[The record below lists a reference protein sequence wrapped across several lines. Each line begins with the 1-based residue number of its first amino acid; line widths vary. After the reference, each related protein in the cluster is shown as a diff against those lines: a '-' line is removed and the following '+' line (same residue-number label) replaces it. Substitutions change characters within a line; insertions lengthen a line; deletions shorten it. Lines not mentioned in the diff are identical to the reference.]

1 MGKTTAFFFFS
12 EYFLHPLFLCVF
24 KLLYFSKWK
33 NVSCSANKSDHK
45 REINNSYLFC
55 ICIKWKIQ
63 TEDMPL
69 SICFLSFAILQNRQC
84 VERETWWR
92 EKKQEADLGWWRVCV
107 PALLFVSVKYV
118 QVNHSSVCVSISKPV
133 YLPNSHLIF
142 LYLYSDRKLIC
153 TLCTVCWIYPNR
165 DFTPTVAITFIEREK
180 YNRMK
185 VFYCS
190 QNIYQCGLM
199 QLQNAGLPE
208 SLRMLVAHKYC
219 LISRA
224 CFQLCITELPK

>member
-1 MGKTTAFFFFS
+1 M
-12 EYFLHPLFLCVF
+12 
-24 KLLYFSKWK
+24 
-33 NVSCSANKSDHK
+33 
-45 REINNSYLFC
+45 YLALQTNQ
-55 ICIKWKIQ
+55 ITKGRWKILIYSAFALNERSKQKICHCPSAFSHLPSCKTGSVWKEKRDGGKRNRKQ
-63 TEDMPL
+63 TL
-69 SICFLSFAILQNRQC
+69 AGGGF
-84 VERETWWR
+84 
-92 EKKQEADLGWWRVCV
+92 VCPPV
-107 PALLFVSVKYV
+107 RLSVKYV

>member
-1 MGKTTAFFFFS
+1 MYLA
-12 EYFLHPLFLCVF
+12 LQ
-24 KLLYFSKWK
+24 K
-33 NVSCSANKSDHK
+33 NQITKG
-45 REINNSYLFC
+45 R
-55 ICIKWKIQ
+55 WKILIYSAFALNERSKQKICHCPSAFSHLPSCKTGSVWKEKRDGGKRNRKQ
-63 TEDMPL
+63 TL
-69 SICFLSFAILQNRQC
+69 AGGGLC
-84 VERETWWR
+84 
-92 EKKQEADLGWWRVCV
+92 
-107 PALLFVSVKYV
+107 ALLFVCQLNMFKWITLLF
-118 QVNHSSVCVSISKPV
+118 VCLFLKPV

-185 VFYCS
+185 AFYCS

-208 SLRMLVAHKYC
+208 SLRMLVAHYV
-219 LISRA
+219 LLNIQA